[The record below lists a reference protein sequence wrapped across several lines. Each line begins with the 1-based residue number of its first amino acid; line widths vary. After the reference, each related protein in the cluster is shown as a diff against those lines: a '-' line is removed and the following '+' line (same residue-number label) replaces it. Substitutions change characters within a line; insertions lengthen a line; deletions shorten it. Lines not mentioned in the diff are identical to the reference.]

1 MNHPTT
7 RVLCPPPS
15 SPSMERTRTQQGKKD
30 GYRVNQYEQLGQH
43 QPQQYIMFSFT
54 FSLSFFSGLLGLC
67 PLHLPPCLN
76 TTRTCYHSDGT
87 LLIFFLS
94 FFSFSP
100 ALPQHWHTRQATPLR
115 AAVHDMATHAGTTHN
130 TCGCHA
136 THNTCRHH
144 ATHNTSGCHTTHV
157 TGCNFQ
163 TLPNP

>member
-1 MNHPTT
+1 MCF
-7 RVLCPPPS
+7 VPPPS
-15 SPSMERTRTQQGKKD
+15 SLSMERTRTQQGKKD

-76 TTRTCYHSDGT
+76 TTRTCHHSDGT

-100 ALPQHWHTRQATPLR
+100 TLPQHWHTRQATPLR
-115 AAVHDMATHAGTTHN
+115 AAVHHMQVP
-130 TCGCHA
+130 
-136 THNTCRHH
+136 R
-144 ATHNTSGCHTTHV
+144 TTHV
-157 TGCNFQ
+157 GA
-163 TLPNP
+163 TLHTTRVGATPCVPKSGNGL